1 MRGLR
6 AWLPSLTS
14 LLTLVFLLQRDGI
27 SLVLYLAR
35 HDVQRHYLTTLN
47 NVFFRWQY
55 SLLCSLSTFVCMAR
69 LRTHGQVTVSPG
81 GRSFYANPRKPTCRA
96 KAPITPALR
105 EVLARRREERRAEY
119 RSALKGARDTVH
131 QQATQLREVFGGHS
145 AEYYS
150 QEILQRGRLER
161 GRRKPS
167 RWNAYLRHKLKLRN
181 AGTRVVALI
190 IPLLK
195 QSSRVTCWGTEA

>member
-1 MRGLR
+1 
-6 AWLPSLTS
+6 
-14 LLTLVFLLQRDGI
+14 
-27 SLVLYLAR
+27 
-35 HDVQRHYLTTLN
+35 
-47 NVFFRWQY
+47 
-55 SLLCSLSTFVCMAR
+55 MAR

-81 GRSFYANPRKPTCRA
+81 GRSFYANPRKRTRRA

-167 RWNAYLRHKLKLRN
+167 RWNAYLRHELKLRN